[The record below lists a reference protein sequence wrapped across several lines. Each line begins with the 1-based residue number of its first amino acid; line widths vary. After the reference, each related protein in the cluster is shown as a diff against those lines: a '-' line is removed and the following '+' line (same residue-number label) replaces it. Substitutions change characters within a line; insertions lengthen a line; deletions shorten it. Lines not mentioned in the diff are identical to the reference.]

1 MKKIFSMLMMWLCV
15 AAWALAMEPI
25 APKTT
30 LSGHVSDAKDHSAL
44 IGVSVYIPE
53 LQEGVVTDMNGNYT
67 MTNLPKKTLTLQ
79 VSYVGHQTIIKKI
92 DLNEIKNIDFEMK
105 ESNAMLNEV
114 IVTGLTGKSLM
125 KDSPTPISVVDMQQ
139 LHATSSTNIID
150 AIAQQPGLS
159 QITTGGGISKPV
171 IRGLG
176 FNRLIVVNDGIRQ
189 EGNQWGAEHGIEI
202 DPQSISSAEI
212 LKGPASLMYGSD
224 AMAGV
229 IIFHGNPIMAQNTM
243 QANVETEY
251 QSNNG
256 LFGYSANF
264 GGNKNGIVWDGRWS
278 NKIAH
283 EYKNKYDGYVAG
295 TQYREQ
301 AANAMIGVNK
311 SWGYS
316 HVIMDYYHL
325 TPGIAEGERK
335 DDCTYG
341 KYLPWQQIHHYKLVS
356 DNSLYLG
363 DGILKMLVGYQQN
376 RRQEFEESETEP
388 GLDMQLHTLNYD
400 AKYIWPE
407 RNGLK
412 IVSGI
417 NGMWQKND
425 NRGEEFLIPSY
436 VLFDAG
442 IFTTASYQVG
452 KYTLSGGVRIDN
464 RHLHSF
470 ALESDEVNFDTFS
483 RNFTSMSGSVGMVY
497 ALKNNMNIRLNMA
510 RGFRAP
516 NLGELAS
523 NGVHEG
529 TQQYLLGNH
538 DLKPEHSWQIDAGWD
553 YTSAMVSA
561 QLQLFAN
568 FIDNYIFNTRK
579 GDEERDDCPVYQY
592 IQSNARLLGGEASID
607 FHPIDRLHFQNSFSY
622 VNSVQLHQPEESKYL
637 PWTPAPRWNSELKY
651 DIVRDGKV
659 FNNTYVAAE
668 LECDLK
674 QNHFY
679 ALNNTET
686 ATPSYTLVNLSA
698 GTDLKFNGKRRMSIF
713 LTANNLFDRAY
724 QSHLSRLKYIG
735 VNEQTGR
742 QGLWNMGRNIGVKM
756 LFYID

>member
-1 MKKIFSMLMMWLCV
+1 M
-15 AAWALAMEPI
+15 
-25 APKTT
+25 
-30 LSGHVSDAKDHSAL
+30 
-44 IGVSVYIPE
+44 
-53 LQEGVVTDMNGNYT
+53 
-67 MTNLPKKTLTLQ
+67 
-79 VSYVGHQTIIKKI
+79 
-92 DLNEIKNIDFEMK
+92 
-105 ESNAMLNEV
+105 
-114 IVTGLTGKSLM
+114 
-125 KDSPTPISVVDMQQ
+125 
-139 LHATSSTNIID
+139 
-150 AIAQQPGLS
+150 
-159 QITTGGGISKPV
+159 
-171 IRGLG
+171 
-176 FNRLIVVNDGIRQ
+176 
-189 EGNQWGAEHGIEI
+189 
-202 DPQSISSAEI
+202 
-212 LKGPASLMYGSD
+212 
-224 AMAGV
+224 
-229 IIFHGNPIMAQNTM
+229 
-243 QANVETEY
+243 
-251 QSNNG
+251 
-256 LFGYSANF
+256 
-264 GGNKNGIVWDGRWS
+264 DGRWS

-301 AANAMIGVNK
+301 AANAMVGVNK
-311 SWGYS
+311 DWGYS

-335 DDCTYG
+335 DDYTYG

-376 RRQEFEESETEP
+376 RRQEFEESENEP

-407 RNGLK
+407 NNGLK

-470 ALESDEVNFDTFS
+470 TLESDEVNFDAFS

-497 ALKNNMNIRLNMA
+497 ALNNNMNVRLNLA

-538 DLKPEHSWQIDAGWD
+538 GLQPEHSWQIDAGWD

-668 LECDLK
+668 LECNLK

-735 VNEQTGR
+735 FNEQTGR
-742 QGLWNMGRNIGVKM
+742 QGLWNMGRNVGVKM
-756 LFYID
+756 CFYID